1 MWRPSPA
8 VRVRELTAD
17 DWADW
22 RELRLAAL
30 AEAPY
35 AFGARL
41 ADWQGDGDREER
53 WRARLG
59 VPGAH
64 FAALL
69 EGRPAGQV
77 SGVAEPGGEAA
88 ELISMWV
95 GPGARGR
102 GVGDAL
108 VRAVAGWARKA
119 GARELR
125 LSVMP
130 GNERAAA
137 LYRRHGFEDLG
148 PVGDELPDGRRE
160 HVMVK
165 PLA

>member
-1 MWRPSPA
+1 M
-8 VRVRELTAD
+8 RELTAG
-17 DWADW
+17 DWAGW

-35 AFGARL
+35 AFGSRL
-41 ADWQGDGDREER
+41 ADWQGGGDREER

-69 EGRPAGQV
+69 EGRPVGQV

-88 ELISMWV
+88 ELVSMWV
-95 GPGARGR
+95 GPDARGR

-108 VRAVAGWARKA
+108 VRAVEGWARRA
-119 GARELR
+119 GARKLR

-130 GNERAAA
+130 GNEHAAA

-148 PVGDELPDGRRE
+148 PVGDGLPGGRRE

-165 PLA
+165 PLV